1 MSKKVHQINK
11 KLKKAKSAGEALAI
25 LQKLRRENPELYR
38 KVQNQ
43 PGN

>member
-11 KLKKAKSAGEALAI
+11 KLKKAKSAGDALAI
-25 LQKLRRENPELYR
+25 LQKLRQTNPDLYR
-38 KVQNQ
+38 KVQDQ

>member
-11 KLKKAKSAGEALAI
+11 KLQKAKTPAASIRI
-25 LQKLRRENPELYR
+25 LQKLRATNPDLYR
-38 KVQNQ
+38 KVQDQ

>member
-11 KLKKAKSAGEALAI
+11 KIAKSKSVGDAARIMANLKKK
-25 LQKLRRENPELYR
+25 NPDLYR
-38 KVQNQ
+38 KVQDQ

>member
-11 KLKKAKSAGEALAI
+11 KLQKAKSPAAALAI
-25 LQKLRRENPELYR
+25 LQKLRQTNPDLYA

>member
-11 KLKKAKSAGEALAI
+11 KLKKAKSPAAAQAI
-25 LQKLRRENPELYR
+25 LQKLRQTDPALYA